1 MMKIMLETTKWEGQE
16 SPNHIYVFDKF
27 TGSERTVKA
36 IAYSAF
42 GTGPVQRF
50 LKPLVID
57 TKGRTFAKVD

>member
-1 MMKIMLETTKWEGQE
+1 MKIMMETTNWEGAQ

-42 GTGPVQRF
+42 GSGPVQKF
-50 LKPLVID
+50 LKPLVLD
-57 TKGRTFAKVD
+57 LKGRTFAKVD

>member
-1 MMKIMLETTKWEGQE
+1 MKIMLETTKWEGDCC
-16 SPNHIYVFDKF
+16 PNHIYVFDKF

-42 GTGPVQRF
+42 GSGPVQKFR
-50 LKPLVID
+50 KPLVMD

>member
-1 MMKIMLETTKWEGQE
+1 MKVMIETTPWEGQE

-27 TGSERTVKA
+27 TGTERTAKA

-50 LKPLVID
+50 AKPLVLD
-57 TKGRTFAKVD
+57 LKGRSFLPVK